1 MSGELW
7 VEFIDER
14 HVVAPH
20 DSLTFGRRAEL
31 VVDADNPYL
40 HRNAGSFIWFDGGWW
55 LRNDG
60 TSIELVIH
68 SEGDRRVHLAPG
80 AADPLV
86 GPRGVVRFQAGI
98 ARYELAFELDGAPV
112 PEPAAVDRSPGA
124 TETSPF
130 GVVRLNA
137 EQRLLLAALAEGRL
151 RDEAG
156 GASVSLPANAEVAHD
171 LGWSLRKL
179 DRKLD
184 YLCRRLADQGV
195 PGLRGQKGHEALDR
209 RQRLVEHVVA
219 VGMIDE
225 RDVAALIVHRGTVGE
240 LPAG

>member
-14 HVVAPH
+14 YVVAPH
-20 DSLTFGRRAEL
+20 DGLTFGRRAEL

-40 HRNAGSFIWFDGGWW
+40 HRNTGSFLWFEGGWW

-68 SEGDRRVHLAPG
+68 TEGDRRVHLAPG

-98 ARYELAFELDGAPV
+98 ARYEVNFELEGAPQ
-112 PEPAAVDRSPGA
+112 PEPLPPRRPEGA

-137 EQRLLLAALAEGRL
+137 EQRLLLAALAERRL
-151 RDEAG
+151 RDVGG
-156 GASVSLPANAEVAHD
+156 GAPVSLPANAEVAHD

-184 YLCRRLADQGV
+184 YLCRRLSEQGV
-195 PGLRGQKGHEALDR
+195 PGLRGQKGQEALDR
-209 RQRLVEHVVA
+209 RQRLVEHVLA
-219 VGMIDE
+219 VGMIDD
-225 RDVAALIVHRGTVGE
+225 RDLEGLTRHRNGQ
-240 LPAG
+240 AS